1 MTDGLDGRIAAF
13 LDAHHV
19 MSLAT
24 AGAEGPHAASLFY
37 VRDGMSLAWVSDPGS
52 RHSRDLAAEPRV
64 AATVAPDYTDYAA
77 IRGVQIAG
85 TAEAVPDLAARAR
98 LLALFTRRFSFLTRP
113 DAAAAMVLKAFS
125 GATLYRLTPVRMVLI
140 DNTRGFGHKETLELS

>member
-1 MTDGLDGRIAAF
+1 MTATLDERVAAF
-13 LDAHHV
+13 LDAWHV

-24 AGAEGPHAASLFY
+24 CGAEGPHAASLFY
-37 VRDGMSLAWVSDPGS
+37 VRDGMSLAWVSDPAS

-77 IRGVQIAG
+77 IRGVQISG
-85 TAEAVPDLAARAR
+85 TAAAVPDLAARTR

-125 GATLYRLTPVRMVLI
+125 GATIYRLTPARIVLI
-140 DNTRGFGHKETLELS
+140 DNTLGFGHKETLVIP